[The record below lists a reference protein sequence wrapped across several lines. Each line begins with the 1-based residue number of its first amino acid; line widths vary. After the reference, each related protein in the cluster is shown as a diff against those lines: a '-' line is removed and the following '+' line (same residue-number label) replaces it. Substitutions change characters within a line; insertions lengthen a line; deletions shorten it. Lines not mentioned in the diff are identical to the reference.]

1 MSKQAK
7 LVVVGNGMAGMR
19 VVDELLR
26 LAPERYQITVIGAEP
41 RGNYNRIML
50 SPVLAGEK
58 TIDDI
63 MTHTL
68 SWYAERGI
76 TLEAGAEKAVTSI
89 DRAAQQ
95 VQCVDGTRLDYDKL
109 VLAVGSEPL
118 VLNIPGMHLPGVGVF
133 RDIDDV
139 NRMLA
144 ASQSQ
149 QRALVIG
156 GGLLGLEA
164 ANGLR
169 LQGMQV
175 TVVHRATTLMN
186 RQLDAVAGSLLK
198 NALEDRGLSFLLDV
212 GTTALKGQDR
222 VTTACFDNGTEL
234 ETDLVV
240 MTIGI
245 QPNVSLGQAS
255 GLQCQRGICV
265 DDQMQTSD
273 PNIYAVGE
281 CVEHQGATFGLVAP
295 LYEQAKVCAQQ
306 LNDQPAAYQQSASAT
321 VLKVTGL
328 DVYSFGDIDGA
339 EDTESITFQDK
350 AQQIYKKLVLRQDRI
365 VGGVLFGHTVDGAW
379 FFDLMNR
386 QVDIQA
392 IRELLIFGRAYIDD
406 EWLAE
411 QA

>member
-95 VQCVDGTRLDYDKL
+95 VQCADGTRLDYDKL

-245 QPNVSLGQAS
+245 QPNVSLG
-255 GLQCQRGICV
+255 
-265 DDQMQTSD
+265 
-273 PNIYAVGE
+273 
-281 CVEHQGATFGLVAP
+281 
-295 LYEQAKVCAQQ
+295 
-306 LNDQPAAYQQSASAT
+306 
-321 VLKVTGL
+321 
-328 DVYSFGDIDGA
+328 
-339 EDTESITFQDK
+339 
-350 AQQIYKKLVLRQDRI
+350 
-365 VGGVLFGHTVDGAW
+365 
-379 FFDLMNR
+379 
-386 QVDIQA
+386 
-392 IRELLIFGRAYIDD
+392 
-406 EWLAE
+406 
-411 QA
+411 